1 MSTCQLR
8 RAADPQCPDATRI
21 SDVHGQDR
29 VTVTGTVISTRVIS
43 VGGSSAYCCVLADGT
58 GELDLLFLGR
68 AAIAGLAVGTRC
80 SIQGVITT
88 RGGQLAVWNPRYR
101 VHPAGEIP
109 AGSPGEPLAEGAP
122 GAAAGAG
129 GAEGAG
135 HFRVYLAA
143 APGAGKTIAMLDEGR
158 RLRAQGA
165 DVVIA
170 FIEDHDRPV
179 TLAHAAGLEI
189 VPRRTW
195 EYRGARFEDMDL
207 DGVLRRSPDVALA
220 DELAHTNV
228 PGAGRNTKRWQDVL
242 DLLDAD
248 VDVIATVNIQ
258 HLESVADTVEQIAQV
273 RVRERV
279 PDWVVRRADQID
291 FVDSSPGQLR
301 HRLLQGEIYP
311 AEQVSQALT
320 HFFRTD
326 NLTVLRELAQ
336 RFLVGEPEEEF
347 VRYLTCLRA
356 RARPDGAE
364 RMLVGVAAAPGAEAV
379 VRRAARIAAGIQ
391 ADLDVVH
398 VASQTAVRRGP
409 DDSLARLRHVVADV
423 GATWHD
429 LDADDLVG
437 ALVEYAKSEQV
448 TQIVVGSSQRSRW
461 QELTGGGSIVGR
473 VARLAAQ
480 AGIDVHVVALREAG
494 VGLG

>member
-1 MSTCQLR
+1 MSTCQLS
-8 RAADPQCPDATRI
+8 RAAGPQR
-21 SDVHGQDR
+21 R
-29 VTVTGTVISTRVIS
+29 
-43 VGGSSAYCCVLADGT
+43 
-58 GELDLLFLGR
+58 E
-68 AAIAGLAVGTRC
+68 
-80 SIQGVITT
+80 
-88 RGGQLAVWNPRYR
+88 
-101 VHPAGEIP
+101 
-109 AGSPGEPLAEGAP
+109 EPLTEGAP
-122 GAAAGAG
+122 GATVGTS

-158 RLRAQGA
+158 RLRAQA
-165 DVVIA
+165 TDVVIA

-179 TLAHAAGLEI
+179 TQAHAAGLEV

-195 EYRGARFEDMDL
+195 EYRGARFEEMDV
-207 DGVLRRSPDVALA
+207 DGVLRRSPNVALA

-279 PDWVVRRADQID
+279 PDWVVRRADQIE
-291 FVDSSPGQLR
+291 FVDSSPGQLH
-301 HRLLQGEIYP
+301 HRLAQGEIYP
-311 AEQVSQALT
+311 AGQVSKALT
-320 HFFRTD
+320 HFFRTG
-326 NLTVLRELAQ
+326 NLTVLRELAL
-336 RFLVGEPEEEF
+336 RFLADEPEEEF
-347 VRYLTCLRA
+347 VRYLARLRA
-356 RARPDGAE
+356 HARPDAAE
-364 RMLVGVAAAPGAEAV
+364 RMLVGVTAAPGAEAII
-379 VRRAARIAAGIQ
+379 RRAARMAAGIQ

-398 VASQTAVRRGP
+398 VASQSAALLGP
-409 DDSLARLRHVVADV
+409 GDGLAGLRTVVADV

-429 LDADDLVG
+429 LDADDLVS

-461 QELTGGGSIVGR
+461 QELTGGSSIAGR
-473 VARLAAQ
+473 VSRLAAR
-480 AGIDVHVVALREAG
+480 AGIDVHIVALHEVG
-494 VGLG
+494 VGSGRR

>member
-1 MSTCQLR
+1 MSTCQLS
-8 RAADPQCPDATRI
+8 RAADPQRPGATRI
-21 SDVHGQDR
+21 GDVNGQDR
-29 VTVTGTVISTRVIS
+29 VMVTGTIIATRVIS
-43 VGGSSAYCCVLADGT
+43 VGSSSAYCCVLADGT

-80 SIQGVITT
+80 SIQGVVTT
-88 RGGQLAVWNPRYR
+88 RGGRLAVWNPRYQ
-101 VHPAGEIP
+101 VHSAGEVP
-109 AGSPGEPLAEGAP
+109 DGSPGEPLAEGGP
-122 GAAAGAG
+122 GATAGTD

-135 HFRVYLAA
+135 HFRLYLAA

-170 FIEDHDRPV
+170 VVEDHDRPA
-179 TLAHAAGLEI
+179 TQAHAAGLEI

-195 EYRGARFEDMDL
+195 EYRGASFEEMDL

-258 HLESVADTVEQIAQV
+258 HLESVADTVEQIAQL

-279 PDWVVRRADQID
+279 PDWVVRRADQIE

-311 AEQVSQALT
+311 AGQVSRALT

-326 NLTVLRELAQ
+326 NLTVLRELAL
-336 RFLVGEPEEEF
+336 RFLADEPEEEF
-347 VRYLTCLRA
+347 VRYLARLRA
-356 RARPDGAE
+356 RARPDAAE
-364 RMLVGVAAAPGAEAV
+364 RMLVGVTAAPGAEAI

-391 ADLDVVH
+391 ADVDVVH
-398 VASQTAVRRGP
+398 VASQGAVRPGP
-409 DDSLARLRHVVADV
+409 DDGLAGLRHVVADV
-423 GATWHD
+423 GAAWHD
-429 LDADDLVG
+429 LDADDLVS
-437 ALVEYAKSEQV
+437 ALVEYAKNEQV
-448 TQIVVGSSQRSRW
+448 TQIVVGSSRRSRW
-461 QELTGGGSIVGR
+461 QELIGGGSIVGR
-473 VARLAAQ
+473 VSRLAAR
-480 AGIDVHVVALREAG
+480 AGIDVHIVALREVG

>member
-1 MSTCQLR
+1 MSTCQLS
-8 RAADPQCPDATRI
+8 RAADPQRPGATRI

-29 VTVTGTVISTRVIS
+29 VRVTGAIISTRVIA
-43 VGGSSAYCCVLADGT
+43 VGSSSAYCCVLADGT

-68 AAIAGLAVGTRC
+68 AAIPGLAVGTRC
-80 SIQGVITT
+80 SIQGVVTT
-88 RGGQLAVWNPRYR
+88 RGGRLAVWNPRYQ
-101 VHPAGEIP
+101 VHSAGEIP
-109 AGSPGEPLAEGAP
+109 DGSQGELQAEGAP
-122 GAAAGAG
+122 GTD

-179 TLAHAAGLEI
+179 THAHAAGLEI

-195 EYRGARFEDMDL
+195 EYRGARFEEMDL
-207 DGVLRRSPDVALA
+207 NGVLRRSPGVALA

-258 HLESVADTVEQIAQV
+258 HLESVADTVEQIARV

-279 PDWVVRRADQID
+279 PDWVVRRADQIE

-311 AEQVSQALT
+311 AGQVSQALT

-336 RFLVGEPEEEF
+336 RFLADEPEEEF
-347 VRYLTCLRA
+347 VRYLARLRA
-356 RARPDGAE
+356 HARPDTAE
-364 RMLVGVAAAPGAEAV
+364 RMLVGVTAAPSAEAI

-398 VASQTAVRRGP
+398 VASQSATRRGP
-409 DDSLARLRHVVADV
+409 GDGLARLRHVVADV

-429 LDADDLVG
+429 LDADDLVS

-473 VARLAAQ
+473 VSRLAAR
-480 AGIDVHVVALREAG
+480 AGIDVHIVALREVG

>member
-1 MSTCQLR
+1 
-8 RAADPQCPDATRI
+8 
-21 SDVHGQDR
+21 
-29 VTVTGTVISTRVIS
+29 
-43 VGGSSAYCCVLADGT
+43 
-58 GELDLLFLGR
+58 
-68 AAIAGLAVGTRC
+68 
-80 SIQGVITT
+80 
-88 RGGQLAVWNPRYR
+88 

-109 AGSPGEPLAEGAP
+109 DGSQGERQAEGAP
-122 GAAAGAG
+122 GPDGAK
-129 GAEGAG
+129 GAG

-170 FIEDHDRPV
+170 CIEDHDRPV
-179 TLAHAAGLEI
+179 TQAHAAGLEI
-189 VPRRTW
+189 VPRRTR
-195 EYRGARFEDMDL
+195 EYRGTRFEEMDL
-207 DGVLRRSPDVALA
+207 NGVLRRSPDVALA

-279 PDWVVRRADQID
+279 PDWVVRRADQIE
-291 FVDSSPGQLR
+291 FVDSSPGQLH
-301 HRLLQGEIYP
+301 HRLAQGEIYP
-311 AEQVSQALT
+311 AGQVSQALT

-326 NLTVLRELAQ
+326 NLTVLRELAL
-336 RFLVGEPEEEF
+336 RFLADEPEEEF
-347 VRYLTCLRA
+347 VRYLARLRA
-356 RARPDGAE
+356 HARPDTAE
-364 RMLVGVAAAPGAEAV
+364 RMLVGVTAAPGAEAI

-398 VASQTAVRRGP
+398 VATQGAARP
-409 DDSLARLRHVVADV
+409 DPGDDLARLRHVVADV

-429 LDADDLVG
+429 LDADDRVR

-461 QELTGGGSIVGR
+461 QELTGGGSNVER
-473 VARLAAQ
+473 VTRLAAR
-480 AGIDVHVVALREAG
+480 AGIDVHIVALREVG

>member
-1 MSTCQLR
+1 MSTCQLS
-8 RAADPQCPDATRI
+8 RAADPQRPDATRI

-29 VTVTGTVISTRVIS
+29 VRVTGAIISTRVIA
-43 VGGSSAYCCVLADGT
+43 VGSSSAYCCVLADGT

-68 AAIAGLAVGTRC
+68 AAIPGLAVGTRC
-80 SIQGVITT
+80 SIQGVVTT
-88 RGGQLAVWNPRYR
+88 RGGRLAVWNPRYQ
-101 VHPAGEIP
+101 VHSAGEIP
-109 AGSPGEPLAEGAP
+109 DGSQGELQAEGAP
-122 GAAAGAG
+122 GTD

-179 TLAHAAGLEI
+179 THAHAAGLEI

-195 EYRGARFEDMDL
+195 EYRGARFEEMDL
-207 DGVLRRSPDVALA
+207 NGVLRRSPGVALA

-279 PDWVVRRADQID
+279 PDWVVRRADQIE

-311 AEQVSQALT
+311 AGQVSQALT

-336 RFLVGEPEEEF
+336 RFLADEPEEEF
-347 VRYLTCLRA
+347 VRYLARLRA
-356 RARPDGAE
+356 HARPDTAE
-364 RMLVGVAAAPGAEAV
+364 RMLVGVTAAPSAEAI

-398 VASQTAVRRGP
+398 VASQSATRRGP
-409 DDSLARLRHVVADV
+409 GDGLALLRHVVADV

-429 LDADDLVG
+429 LDADDLVS

-473 VARLAAQ
+473 VSRLAAR
-480 AGIDVHVVALREAG
+480 AGIDVHIVALREVG